1 MAQRAESKAERPES
15 RKTPCTLRYA
25 LCALTIKE
33 VKNIAKRINVNLR
46 IRAKEVRL
54 IDSDGKQVGVV
65 PFKEALETAESHG
78 LDLVEVAPNVSPP
91 VCRIMDYGR
100 YKYEQSKKF
109 QEAKKRQSTFQ
120 VKEIKIRP
128 MTGEHDLQ
136 VKVRHI
142 KRFLQNRDKVKVTI
156 IFRGRE
162 LAHTDLGAALLQ
174 RVVEETSELAVVEQ
188 GARREGRI
196 MVMVLAPK

>member
-1 MAQRAESKAERPES
+1 MRF
-15 RKTPCTLRYA
+15 A
-25 LCALTIKE
+25 LCSLRLSNNASRTTKE
-33 VKNIAKRINVNLR
+33 VKNIAKRINVNRR
-46 IRAKEVRL
+46 IRAKEIRL
-54 IDSDGKQVGVV
+54 IDPDGKQLGVL

-100 YKYEQSKKF
+100 YKYQQNKKL

-120 VKEIKIRP
+120 VKEIKLRP
-128 MTGEHDLQ
+128 RTGEHDFQ
-136 VKVRHI
+136 VKMRHA
-142 KRFLQNRDKVKVTI
+142 KRFLDHRDKVKVSV

-162 LAHTDLGAALLQ
+162 MAHTELGVGLLK
-174 RVVEETSELAVVEQ
+174 RVVEETSEFAIVEQ

-196 MVMVLAPK
+196 MVMILAPK

>member
-1 MAQRAESKAERPES
+1 
-15 RKTPCTLRYA
+15 
-25 LCALTIKE
+25 
-33 VKNIAKRINVNLR
+33 VKNIAKRINVNRR

-54 IDSDGKQVGVV
+54 IDPDGKQLGVI
-65 PFKEALETAESHG
+65 PLMEALETAASHG

-100 YKYEQSKKF
+100 YKYQQNKKL

-120 VKEIKIRP
+120 VKEIKLRP
-128 MTGEHDLQ
+128 RTGEHDFQ
-136 VKVRHI
+136 VKMRHV
-142 KRFLQNRDKVKVTI
+142 KRFLDNRDKVKVSV

-162 LAHTDLGAALLQ
+162 MAHTEAGVALLQ
-174 RVVEETSELAVVEQ
+174 RVVEETSEFAVVEQ
-188 GARREGRI
+188 EARKEGRI

>member
-1 MAQRAESKAERPES
+1 MRF
-15 RKTPCTLRYA
+15 A
-25 LCALTIKE
+25 LCSLRLSNNASRTTKE
-33 VKNIAKRINVNLR
+33 VKNIAKRINVNRR

-54 IDSDGKQVGVV
+54 IDPDGKQLGVV

-100 YKYEQSKKF
+100 YKYQQSKKL

-120 VKEIKIRP
+120 VKEIKLRP
-128 MTGEHDLQ
+128 RTGEHDFQ
-136 VKVRHI
+136 VKMRHA
-142 KRFLQNRDKVKVTI
+142 KRFLDHRDKVKVSV

-162 LAHTDLGAALLQ
+162 MAHTELGVGLLK
-174 RVVEETSELAVVEQ
+174 RVVEETSEFAIVEQ

-196 MVMVLAPK
+196 MVMILAPK

>member
-1 MAQRAESKAERPES
+1 MRF
-15 RKTPCTLRYA
+15 A
-25 LCALTIKE
+25 LCSLRLSNNASRTTKE
-33 VKNIAKRINVNLR
+33 VKNIAKRINVNRR

-54 IDSDGKQVGVV
+54 IDPDGKQLGVV
-65 PFKEALETAESHG
+65 PFMEALETAESHG

-100 YKYEQSKKF
+100 YKYQQNKKL

-120 VKEIKIRP
+120 VKEIKLRP
-128 MTGEHDLQ
+128 RTGEHDFQ
-136 VKVRHI
+136 VKMRHA
-142 KRFLQNRDKVKVTI
+142 KRFLDHRDKVKVSV

-162 LAHTDLGAALLQ
+162 MAHTELGVGLLK
-174 RVVEETSELAVVEQ
+174 RVVEETSEFAVVEQ

-196 MVMVLAPK
+196 MVMILAPK

>member
-1 MAQRAESKAERPES
+1 MRFASCPLDHSHNAS
-15 RKTPCTLRYA
+15 R
-25 LCALTIKE
+25 TIKE
-33 VKNIAKRINVNLR
+33 VKNIAKRINVNRR

-54 IDSDGKQVGVV
+54 IDPDGKQLGVV
-65 PFKEALETAESHG
+65 PLMEALETAESHG

-100 YKYEQSKKF
+100 YKYQQSKKL

-120 VKEIKIRP
+120 VKEIKLRP
-128 MTGEHDLQ
+128 RTGEHDFQ
-136 VKVRHI
+136 VKMRHV
-142 KRFLQNRDKVKVTI
+142 KRFLNHRDKVKVTV

-162 LAHTDLGAALLQ
+162 MAHTNLGVALLQ
-174 RVVEETSELAVVEQ
+174 RVIEDTEEFAVVEQ

>member
-1 MAQRAESKAERPES
+1 MARGVF
-15 RKTPCTLRYA
+15 LRYA
-25 LCALTIKE
+25 LSAFLNNYSLTIKE
-33 VKNIAKRINVNLR
+33 VKNIAKRINVNRR

-54 IDSDGKQVGVV
+54 IDQDGNQVGVV
-65 PFKEALETAESHG
+65 PLTKALETAESHG

-91 VCRIMDYGR
+91 VCRIMDFGR
-100 YKYEQSKKF
+100 YKYQQNKKL
-109 QEAKKRQSTFQ
+109 QEAKKRQSTSQ

-136 VKVRHI
+136 VKMRHI
-142 KRFLQNRDKVKVTI
+142 KRFLDNRDKVKVSI
-156 IFRGRE
+156 MFRGRE
-162 LAHTDLGAALLQ
+162 LAHTDIGAAVLQ
-174 RVVEETSELAVVEQ
+174 RVAEETSEFAVVEQ

>member
-1 MAQRAESKAERPES
+1 MARSGFF
-15 RKTPCTLRYA
+15 YA
-25 LCALTIKE
+25 LLYALSNNDSRTIKE
-33 VKNIAKRINVNLR
+33 VKNIAKRINVNRR

-54 IDSDGKQVGVV
+54 IDPDGQQVGVV
-65 PFKEALETAESHG
+65 PLTEALETAQAHG

-100 YKYEQSKKF
+100 YKYQQNKKL

-136 VKVRHI
+136 VKMRHI
-142 KRFLQNRDKVKVTI
+142 KRFLHNRDKVKVTI

-162 LAHTDLGAALLQ
+162 MAYTDLGAALLR

-188 GARREGRI
+188 EARKEGRF

>member
-1 MAQRAESKAERPES
+1 MRF
-15 RKTPCTLRYA
+15 A
-25 LCALTIKE
+25 LCSLRLSNNASRTTKE
-33 VKNIAKRINVNLR
+33 VKNIAKRINVNRR
-46 IRAKEVRL
+46 IRAKEIRL
-54 IDSDGKQVGVV
+54 IDPDGKQLGVL

-100 YKYEQSKKF
+100 YKYQQNKKL

-120 VKEIKIRP
+120 VKEIKLRP
-128 MTGEHDLQ
+128 RTGEHDFQ
-136 VKVRHI
+136 VKMRHA
-142 KRFLQNRDKVKVTI
+142 KRFLDHRDKVKVSV

-162 LAHTDLGAALLQ
+162 MAHTELGVGLLK
-174 RVVEETSELAVVEQ
+174 RVVEETSEFAIVEQ

-196 MVMVLAPK
+196 MIMILAPK

>member
-1 MAQRAESKAERPES
+1 MA
-15 RKTPCTLRYA
+15 CGVLLRYA
-25 LCALTIKE
+25 LCVFNNYSLTIKE
-33 VKNIAKRINVNLR
+33 VRNIAKRINVNRR

-54 IDSDGKQVGVV
+54 IDQDGNQVGVV
-65 PFKEALETAESHG
+65 PLTKALETAESHG

-91 VCRIMDYGR
+91 VCRIMDFGR
-100 YKYEQSKKF
+100 YKYQQNKKL
-109 QEAKKRQSTFQ
+109 QEAKKRQSTSQ

-136 VKVRHI
+136 VKMRHI
-142 KRFLQNRDKVKVTI
+142 KRFLDNRDKVKVSI
-156 IFRGRE
+156 MFRGRE
-162 LAHTDLGAALLQ
+162 LAHTDLGAAVLQ
-174 RVVEETSELAVVEQ
+174 RVAEETSEFAVVEQ

>member
-1 MAQRAESKAERPES
+1 MARSS
-15 RKTPCTLRYA
+15 IFLHFA
-25 LCALTIKE
+25 LCALLYALSNNDSRTIKE
-33 VKNIAKRINVNLR
+33 VKNIAKRINVNRR

-54 IDSDGKQVGVV
+54 IDPDGQQVGVV
-65 PFKEALETAESHG
+65 PLMEALETAQSHG

-100 YKYEQSKKF
+100 YKYQQNKKL

-128 MTGEHDLQ
+128 MTGEHDFQ
-136 VKVRHI
+136 VKMRHI
-142 KRFLQNRDKVKVTI
+142 KRFLHNRDKVKVTI

-162 LAHTDLGAALLQ
+162 VAHTDLGAMLLR
-174 RVVEETSELAVVEQ
+174 RVIEETSELAVVEQ
-188 GARREGRI
+188 EARKEGRI

>member
-1 MAQRAESKAERPES
+1 MARGVF
-15 RKTPCTLRYA
+15 LRYA
-25 LCALTIKE
+25 LSAFLNNYSLTIKE
-33 VKNIAKRINVNLR
+33 VKNIAKRINVNRR

-54 IDSDGKQVGVV
+54 IDQDGNQLGVV
-65 PFKEALETAESHG
+65 PLMQALETAESHG

-91 VCRIMDYGR
+91 VCRIMDFGR
-100 YKYEQSKKF
+100 YKYQQNKKL
-109 QEAKKRQSTFQ
+109 QEAKKRQSTSQ

-136 VKVRHI
+136 VKMRHI
-142 KRFLQNRDKVKVTI
+142 KRFLDNRDRVKVSI
-156 IFRGRE
+156 MFRGRE
-162 LAHTDLGAALLQ
+162 LAHTDLGAAVLQ
-174 RVVEETSELAVVEQ
+174 RVAEETSEFAVVEQ